1 MKKIV
6 IAALVA
12 SLALVV
18 ACAARPKDSTDGASV
33 ANNGEPTAKPEASQS
48 SGSQSAHG
56 IEITS
61 IVNEPVQ
68 VNEHLAV
75 AKVHMAGL
83 TIDVPMDFLEDY
95 TEEELAN
102 GTSFDFSSDDGAKMT
117 IEIDGPGAAEPGET
131 VDADDVIA
139 GIPASVVRSEENGIR
154 TIGVHLIYDTYDYA
168 VEFSYPAELAEKY
181 ELFGD
186 TFYTVMLFG

>member
-1 MKKIV
+1 MKKFV

-18 ACAARPKDSTDGASV
+18 ACAAKPKDSVDGASV
-33 ANNGEPTAKPEASQS
+33 ANNAEPAAEPEASQ
-48 SGSQSAHG
+48 GNASQSAHG

-75 AKVHMAGL
+75 AKVHMTGL
-83 TIDVPMDFLEDY
+83 TIDVPMDFLEDC

-102 GTSFDFSSDDGAKMT
+102 GTSFDFSSDDGAKMK

-131 VDADDVIA
+131 VDADEMIS
-139 GIPASVVRSEENGIR
+139 GIPASVIRSEENGTR
-154 TIGVHLIYDTYDYA
+154 TIDVRLIFNTYEYE
-168 VEFSYPAELAEKY
+168 VEFSYPAELSEKY

-186 TFYTVMLFG
+186 SFYAAMLFG